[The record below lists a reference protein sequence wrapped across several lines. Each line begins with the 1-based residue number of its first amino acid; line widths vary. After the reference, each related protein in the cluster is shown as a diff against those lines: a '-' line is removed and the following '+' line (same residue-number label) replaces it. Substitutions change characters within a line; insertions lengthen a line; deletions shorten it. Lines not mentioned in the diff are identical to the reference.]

1 MLRHQEIDIN
11 SVELDELYILDIW
24 NPEPDNEDDETYWR
38 YNVRFVEKEDNIFI
52 FEKMNNEIHRY
63 VKIDMDSDID
73 STTHKLYK
81 PISSN
86 SGRSSPLSRMS
97 PVQLRVSPIRHG
109 GKKRKR
115 TKKSKK
121 IRKKSKTA
129 KRTNRTK
136 RAKKTKRRNN
146 KRK

>member
-1 MLRHQEIDIN
+1 MLRYQEININ

-38 YNVRFVEKEDNIFI
+38 YNVRFVEEEDNIFI
-52 FEKMNNEIHRY
+52 FEKINNEIPRY
-63 VKIDMDSDID
+63 VKIDMNSEID
-73 STTHKLYK
+73 SNTHKLYK

-121 IRKKSKTA
+121 IRKKA
-129 KRTNRTK
+129 KRT
-136 RAKKTKRRNN
+136 KKAKRR
-146 KRK
+146 KKSKKSKK